1 MARFV
6 VHECV
11 EEQVDLMAIK
21 EQAGALAYCAQ
32 AWTPDLIKRPPLDAA
47 VLNRLRVGE
56 AAGGHCHFPIGWCH
70 FDARS

>member
-32 AWTPDLIKRPPLDAA
+32 AWTPDLIKRPPFDAA

-56 AAGGHCHFPIGWCH
+56 AAGGHRRFPIGWCH